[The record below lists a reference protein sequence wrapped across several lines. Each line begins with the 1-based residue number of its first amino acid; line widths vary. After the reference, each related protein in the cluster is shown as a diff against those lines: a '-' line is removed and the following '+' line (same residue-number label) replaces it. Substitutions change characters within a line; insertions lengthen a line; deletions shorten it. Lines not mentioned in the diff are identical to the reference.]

1 MKTRLSEKQI
11 RKIVRKILVERSSF
25 TGFGGFRST
34 DVDDEIDSSEYTDKT
49 FNPSSMQMSD
59 QGLEILK
66 KMEGVRYQ
74 VYDDKTGKVVS
85 SYQEVQGYPTIGVGH
100 LIKDKEREFYKEYLS
115 GGKEL
120 TESQV
125 NDLFRKDIE
134 KHTTFKNQIS
144 VPITQNMFDAMA
156 SFSFNAGPNAL
167 KQDGIIDLI
176 NRKDYQSAGKKI
188 KSSRV
193 SALDDPNYLSN
204 RRSKESE
211 LFLRYLP
218 KD

>member
-25 TGFGGFRST
+25 TGFGGFKST
-34 DVDDEIDSSEYTDKT
+34 AVDDEINSSEYTDKT
-49 FNPSSMQMSD
+49 LNPSSMTMSD

-74 VYDDKTGKVVS
+74 VYDDETGRVVS
-85 SYQEVQGYPTIGVGH
+85 SYREVQGNPTIGVGH
-100 LIKDKEREFYKEYLS
+100 LIKNNEKEHFEQYLKNGS
-115 GGKEL
+115 KL

-125 NDLFRKDIE
+125 NDLFREDIE

-156 SFSFNAGPNAL
+156 SFSFNAGPDAL
-167 KQDGIIDLI
+167 KQDGIINLI
-176 NRKDYQSAGKKI
+176 NRKDYQSAGEKI

-193 SALDDPNYLSN
+193 SALGDPNYLSN

>member
-100 LIKDKEREFYKEYLS
+100 LIKENEKEQFKQYLKN
-115 GGKEL
+115 GIKL
-120 TESQV
+120 TESEV
-125 NDLFRKDIE
+125 NNLFREDIE